1 MRNFLNFLKSKV
13 FFIQLGL
20 ALLASI
26 ILVFGILQWL
36 KNSTNHNKFVEVPD
50 LAKLSV
56 TQMRKVIEDT
66 DLRYEV
72 LDSANYNPDYPR
84 FSVIEQTPP
93 AGNKVKESRKVY
105 VTVNPSGYKK
115 VTVPNIIQVTLRNAT
130 AKLRAVGL
138 DVQRVTYIDEF
149 GKDMVYRIKYKG
161 KYIEEGYKLPKT
173 SKIELI
179 CGNGNESQSSQIKSD
194 SQ

>member
-13 FFIQLGL
+13 FLIQLGL
-20 ALLASI
+20 ALLVVV
-26 ILVFGILQWL
+26 LFVFGVLQWL
-36 KNSTNHNKFVEVPD
+36 RNSTNHGEFVEVPD

-56 TQMRKVIEDT
+56 TQMRKVVEDS
-66 DLRYEV
+66 DLRFEV

-84 FSVIEQTPP
+84 FSVIEQNPP
-93 AGNKVKESRKVY
+93 AGYKVKQSRKIY

-115 VTVPNIIQVTLRNAT
+115 VSVPNIIQVTLRNAT

-173 SKIELI
+173 SKIELV
-179 CGNGNESQSSQIKSD
+179 CGNGNESQSNQIKSD
-194 SQ
+194 SE